1 MNLSKAAPIIPIL
14 FLTACAT
21 AGEPKIV
28 TREVKVPVAV
38 KCSAD
43 PGPAP
48 PYVDTAEA
56 LKAAPDLFERVKL
69 LLAGRLQRMAREAEL
84 VAANAGCR

>member
-1 MNLSKAAPIIPIL
+1 MRHLLCIALALCVASCAA
-14 FLTACAT
+14 
-21 AGEPKIV
+21 AGEPRIV
-28 TREVKVPVAV
+28 TKEVSVPVAV

-48 PYVDTAEA
+48 AYVDTAEA
-56 LKAAPDLFERVKL
+56 LKAAPDVFERVKL